1 MIPHIW
7 MEPEQLAETIING
20 FAIYGVMWVI
30 ILFMLL
36 LSHLSIDE
44 PRPKNKD
51 TDQIS
56 SDDDG
61 E

>member
-1 MIPHIW
+1 